1 MQFPNFLA
9 LIAAT
14 AGLTAATRL
23 ECTPAQPR
31 LTVARLANIID
42 DLRLHNPAI
51 NAEPRGP
58 CVRFSCKGG
67 TGAFLCSEGDR
78 VFQGKH
84 SPTFLMRSTGN
95 VMDIRPSRRLGM
107 TSLARRWSGMMIRLG
122 STRMEASLA
131 R

>member
-1 MQFPNFLA
+1 MQLLNF
-9 LIAAT
+9 ITIVAAT
-14 AGLTAATRL
+14 AGFTAATSL
-23 ECTPAQPR
+23 DCKPAQPQ

-58 CVRFSCKGG
+58 CVRFACTGG

-84 SPTFLMRSTGN
+84 LADLLDEKYGECNGYTPQSTSGDNFFGPALEWYDDTFR
-95 VMDIRPSRRLGM
+95 IY
-107 TSLARRWSGMMIRLG
+107 AHG
-122 STRMEASLA
+122 SEPC
-131 R
+131 